1 MKFSCWSVSSVLII
15 LLFSACGPADSNEK
29 LMKGVNKEI
38 VKNYQD
44 NKAQFD
50 KLDEYFKLRHINYIE
65 FTDNG
70 MINLSYITDTSAKE
84 IDLPSQDT
92 GYTKLKDAL
101 SLDHLTS
108 GDLVNLKKHL
118 ESININTLSLINFHD
133 EKTGQKCKGMELEY
147 KENTPFRFFYRHFE
161 KPIEGKE
168 YVSKETFMYKLL
180 YPHQLG
186 EKTLWYYR

>member
-1 MKFSCWSVSSVLII
+1 MKFSCWSLPLVLII
-15 LLFSACGPADSNEK
+15 FLFSACGPADSNEK
-29 LMKGVNKEI
+29 FMNGVNKEI

-44 NKAQFD
+44 NKPQFD
-50 KLDEYFKLRHINYIE
+50 KLDEYFKLSHIKYIE

-70 MINLSYITDTSAKE
+70 RINLSYISDTSAKE
-84 IDLPSQDT
+84 IDLPGQDT

-108 GDLVNLKKHL
+108 GDLLNIKKHL
-118 ESININTLSLINFHD
+118 ESINTSTLYLIDFTD
-133 EKTGQKCKGMELEY
+133 EKTGLKARGIELEY

-161 KPIEGKE
+161 ESIKGKE
-168 YVSKETFMYKLL
+168 LVSKGTFLYKLAN
-180 YPHQLG
+180 PHQLG

>member
-1 MKFSCWSVSSVLII
+1 MKFTCWSVSSVLII

-29 LMKGVNKEI
+29 FMKGVNKEI
-38 VKNYQD
+38 EKNYEA

-50 KLDEYFKLRHINYIE
+50 KLDEYFKLSHIKYIE
-65 FTDNG
+65 FTDYG
-70 MINLSYITDTSAKE
+70 RINLSYITDTSAKE

-101 SLDHLTS
+101 ILDHLTS
-108 GDLVNLKKHL
+108 SDLVNIKKHL
-118 ESININTLSLINFHD
+118 ESINIKTFYFVDFTD
-133 EKTGQKCKGMELEY
+133 EKTGLKARGIELEY

-161 KPIEGKE
+161 EPIKGKE
-168 YVSKETFMYKLL
+168 IVSKETFPYKLL
-180 YPHQLG
+180 NPHLLG